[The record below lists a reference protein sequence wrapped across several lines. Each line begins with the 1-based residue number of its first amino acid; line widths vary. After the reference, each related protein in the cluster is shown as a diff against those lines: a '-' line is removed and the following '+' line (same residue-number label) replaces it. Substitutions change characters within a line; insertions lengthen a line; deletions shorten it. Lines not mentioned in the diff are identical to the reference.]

1 MNFFEAKANNLIER
15 YQNHII
21 EDGRTPNNSEFVRRC
36 LTRYGL
42 PGAFQ
47 AYHRINER
55 RALRQTGSL
64 KTDKDKKDIKET
76 LLTALFEYVVTP
88 VESAAALIDQGP
100 TIQKLNA
107 SLGAADWESGG
118 FKAPSPA
125 PAPKVTVAP
134 APKDYGKGW
143 HGTEMSPEKWGKDFD
158 ANFPQDSQE

>member
-1 MNFFEAKANNLIER
+1 MSCFEALIKK
-15 YQNHII
+15 YQSSVI
-21 EDGRTPNNSEFVRRC
+21 ENGGKPHNSEFVRRC

-55 RALRQTGSL
+55 RAFRQTGSL
-64 KTDKDKKDIKET
+64 ETTKDKKNIKET
-76 LLTALFEYVVTP
+76 LLTALFGYIVTP
-88 VESAAALIDQGP
+88 VESAAALIGQGP

-143 HGTEMSPEKWGKDFD
+143 QGEQIAPEDWGRNFD
-158 ANFPQDSQE
+158 ENFPQDSHE